1 MLRTRTWIVI
11 LLAFALAMALLS
23 ALLLTKRGEGSVV
36 RIIQDGKVIEEIDL
50 SKVLSEYSFTVEAP
64 GGGYNIIT
72 VQPGRIRVSEAD
84 CPDQICVGQGW
95 LSDRAAPIVCM
106 PHKLMIMLK
115 GEGETDA
122 VSK

>member
-1 MLRTRTWIVI
+1 MIRTRTWIVI

-23 ALLLTKRGEGSVV
+23 ALLYAKRGEGSVV
-36 RIIQDGKVIEEIDL
+36 QIVQDGKVLEEIDL
-50 SKVLSEYSFTVEAP
+50 SKVYEEYSFTVEAP
-64 GGGYNIIT
+64 GGGYNLVT